1 AALSRVRTQVEAAM
15 RESKYLE
22 ALHAIATLRPAVDS
36 FFNDV
41 MVMAENEQV
50 KTNRLALLTDVSS
63 LFSGL
68 ADFSRLA
75 A

>member
-1 AALSRVRTQVEAAM
+1 MQEGR
-15 RESKYLE
+15 YLD

-36 FFNDV
+36 FFDDV
-41 MVMAENEQV
+41 MVMAKDDQV

>member
-1 AALSRVRTQVEAAM
+1 
-15 RESKYLE
+15 
-22 ALHAIATLRPAVDS
+22 
-36 FFNDV
+36 
-41 MVMAENEQV
+41 MVMAKDDQV